1 MSHNLQMPVL
11 ALLEPPA
18 CESDFMTFFVL
29 FQAIFLGIVEGVTE
43 FLPVSSTGHLII
55 AGKLIGFEGTKANVF
70 EVVIQL
76 GAIMAV
82 CVLYARKLAGVAF
95 GLPSDPAARRFAIVV
110 VIAFLPAALLG
121 FFLHD
126 YIKNVLFS
134 PMVVCASLV
143 IGGVAILLI
152 ERWKPETK
160 IVEVENL
167 TPLTALKI
175 GLFQCISM
183 IPGVSRSGA
192 TILGALMLGVE
203 RKTAAEFSFF
213 LAIPTMLGAST
224 LDLWKARS
232 DLSFDDS
239 AIIAIGF
246 TAAFLSALLVVRWL
260 VNFVS
265 HHGFTVFGW
274 YRIIFGTLLAVYF
287 INFP

>member
-1 MSHNLQMPVL
+1 
-11 ALLEPPA
+11 
-18 CESDFMTFFVL
+18 MTFFVL